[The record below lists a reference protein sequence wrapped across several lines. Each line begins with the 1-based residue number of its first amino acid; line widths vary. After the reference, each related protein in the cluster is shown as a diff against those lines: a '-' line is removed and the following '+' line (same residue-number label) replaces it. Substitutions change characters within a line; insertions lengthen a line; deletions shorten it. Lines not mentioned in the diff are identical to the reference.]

1 MQQPKTHTHTHTKA
15 APVPPTRY
23 NGAQEPRPPR
33 RAPPRRRRRPGA
45 RRSAAVVGRAGS
57 QCDGWEPHRR
67 RLRRRAVQQREQHQ
81 RDGGPAVRQRHR
93 AGGVRQHRGGHRDDG
108 RHRGL
113 HHHPRLYS
121 QLAGCSGHPLLS
133 GQCRVVV
140 ATPLLACNV
149 SLAGVTGTLTAPLQL
164 LNSTTGGGGIPTTIT
179 TIFGWDV
186 TVINGV
192 LCLIAGL
199 FSSV

>member
-1 MQQPKTHTHTHTKA
+1 VQVVCGNTVVATVMT
-15 APVPPTRY
+15 
-23 NGAQEPRPPR
+23 GAT
-33 RAPPRRRRRPGA
+33 GA
-45 RRSAAVVGRAGS
+45 FTITLGSILSLPAAVVT
-57 QCDGWEPHRR
+57 
-67 RLRRRAVQQREQHQ
+67 
-81 RDGGPAVRQRHR
+81 
-93 AGGVRQHRGGHRDDG
+93 
-108 RHRGL
+108 
-113 HHHPRLYS
+113 
-121 QLAGCSGHPLLS
+121 PLLS